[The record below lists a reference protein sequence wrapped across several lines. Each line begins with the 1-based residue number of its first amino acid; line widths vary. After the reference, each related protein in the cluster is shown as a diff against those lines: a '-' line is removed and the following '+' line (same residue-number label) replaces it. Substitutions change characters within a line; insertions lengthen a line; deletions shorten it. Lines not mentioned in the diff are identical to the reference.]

1 MFIDQNFIPLL
12 AVLSWCGEKGNLCT
26 VGRNVSWFSNYG
38 KQDGGFP
45 EFPYDLAIPLL
56 GIYPNKTSK
65 ATCTPIAP
73 LYTIGE
79 TLKHPK
85 CPPTDEWIKM

>member
-1 MFIDQNFIPLL
+1 LL
-12 AVLSWCGEKGNLCT
+12 RKLKIHLSCNPT
-26 VGRNVSWFSNYG
+26 
-38 KQDGGFP
+38 
-45 EFPYDLAIPLL
+45 IPLL